1 MKKRFLSI
9 LAFCFML
16 VPTLFTLS
24 ACGGSKKASFIVN
37 VNVKNDLVYSVNGV
51 SSATDDFSFS
61 VKEYEGD
68 TYTFSIDYKD
78 RGYDLA
84 KVKVTERSGKSF
96 TKRAGGENHENIL
109 YIEINPQDGE
119 SYNFTIGDP
128 QEKVAL
134 MQILGLDDATLS
146 TITFGTPAYSL
157 LLNTQIYATKIE
169 NGSVVCEY
177 VNLVKEV
184 KDETETE
191 SYLVSNVTKAFV
203 PAGRMQNELFVLTN
217 FDNGSEK
224 VVYDFND
231 LKDFIKVQN
240 TSSKSNLDFES
251 EYDLIP
257 YFNESG
263 YSYHCDTR
271 LVSEGSSIFV
281 DVESIKDIQY
291 KKYPI
296 STKISA
302 VTCTNSSQS
311 NKMTYKYSF
320 KVEKVNGVDVGN
332 ALQIEKEYG
341 KKMTLTVSF
350 DEVEVE
356 VDQMSSNDSE
366 QVALVSQIKKAL
378 KQITNLENV
387 KFLLNGHAFEG
398 ENLVSSFDAS
408 TQKWTLEIAE
418 DVTAFDVTGS
428 NTIDFYL
435 SADENSFS
443 AKTGV
448 LVSNVNYSKEFI
460 YPLSFSND
468 EVYSRFDSEG
478 NKVQNIPFK
487 HIVDNAGNKF
497 DTYLTT
503 YASDGTTKSISSQ
516 VVALDMYMSDFDRFT
531 LEIELGNNNVYK
543 KLFESGKDYDLFS
556 TPVDGVFVG
565 IKMFKKGKTFDDAS
579 WVYLSGDE
587 NAENFVRY
595 KVFAFD
601 NNGAYLQYGNF
612 MRVEIKQGGG
622 NEINVDAK
630 ILGVDGADAQKRT
643 ITFASQEGLNAK
655 FFRNANGDEGQTIV
669 MTSGETCDWTLVLGD
684 NNDPDIVFDYYCGD
698 KLIFTADRDSQ
709 ESTGSLNGGDV
720 YKYGSS
726 NVLGYA
732 VDEIYCKTGYKSY
745 VSENTYRYSIS
756 ISGFMVKMVQIVRD
770 ADEVS
775 QDYETDPT
783 YVLCDRVVV
792 RTVVVSL

>member
-16 VPTLFTLS
+16 VPTLFALS
-24 ACGGSKKASFIVN
+24 ACGGSKKASFTVN
-37 VNVKNDLVYSVNGV
+37 VNVKNNLVYSVNGV

-78 RGYDLA
+78 SGYDLA
-84 KVKVTERSGKSF
+84 NVKVTERSEKSF
-96 TKRAGGENHENIL
+96 TKRAGGEGYENYL
-109 YIEINPQDGE
+109 YIDITPQDGE
-119 SYNFTIGDP
+119 SYNFVVGNP

-134 MQILGLDDATLS
+134 MPILGLDDATLS
-146 TITFGTPAYSL
+146 NITYGTPAYSL
-157 LLNTQIYATKIE
+157 LLSTQIYATRIE
-169 NGSVVCEY
+169 NGSVVREF

-184 KDETETE
+184 KGETE
-191 SYLVSNVTKAFV
+191 SHLASNVSNVFV
-203 PAGRMQNELFVLTN
+203 PAGRMQDRLFVLTN

-224 VVYDFND
+224 VVYNFSD
-231 LKDFIKVQN
+231 LEGFIKVQN
-240 TSSKSNLDFES
+240 TSSKLNLDFES

-263 YSYHCDTR
+263 YFYYCYTS
-271 LVSEGSSIFV
+271 LVSGSASIFV

-296 STKISA
+296 STTISA
-302 VTCTNSSQS
+302 VTCANSSQS
-311 NKMTYKYSF
+311 NKMTYEYFF
-320 KVEKVNGVDVGN
+320 KVEKVNGVDVGS
-332 ALQIEKEYG
+332 ASQVEKEYG
-341 KKMTLTVSF
+341 TKMTLTVSF
-350 DEVEVE
+350 DRVEVE
-356 VDQMSSNDSE
+356 VDPMSSNYSE
-366 QVALVSQIKKAL
+366 QVALVSQIKEAL

-497 DTYLTT
+497 DSYLTT
-503 YASDGTTKSISSQ
+503 LVSDGTTKAISSQ
-516 VVALDMYMSDFDRFT
+516 VVALNMCMSDFDRFT
-531 LEIELGNNNVYK
+531 LKIDLGNNNVYT
-543 KLFESGKDYDLFS
+543 KLFESGTDYDLFS
-556 TPVDGVFVG
+556 TPVDGAFEG
-565 IKMFKKGKTFDDAS
+565 IRMFKKGKTFDDAS
-579 WVYLSGDE
+579 WAYLSGDE
-587 NAENFVRY
+587 SSASFVRY
-595 KVFAFD
+595 KVFAYDYFED
-601 NNGAYLQYGNF
+601 GLQFGNF
-612 MRVEIKQGGG
+612 MRVEIKQ
-622 NEINVDAK
+622 NDQNAMNVDAK
-630 ILGVDGADAQKRT
+630 ILGDNGADAQKRT
-643 ITFASQEGLNAK
+643 VTFASQEGLNAK

-669 MTSGETCDWTLVLGD
+669 MTSGETCDWTLVLDDD
-684 NNDPDIVFDYYCGD
+684 NAPDIVFDYYCGD

-709 ESTGSLNGGDV
+709 ELTGTLNGGNV

-732 VDEIYCKTGYKSY
+732 VDEIYCNTGYKSW
-745 VSENTYRYSIS
+745 VSENTYSYPIS
-756 ISGFMVKMVQIVRD
+756 ISGFMVKLVQIVKG
-770 ADEVS
+770 ENEIS

-783 YVLCDRVVV
+783 YVLCDKIVV
-792 RTVVVSL
+792 RTV